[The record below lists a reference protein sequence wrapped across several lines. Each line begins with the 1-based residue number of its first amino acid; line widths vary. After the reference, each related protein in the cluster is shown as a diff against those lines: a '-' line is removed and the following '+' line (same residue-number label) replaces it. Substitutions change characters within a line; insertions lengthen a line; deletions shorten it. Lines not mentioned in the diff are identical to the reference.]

1 MQLNHTTNLNL
12 NLPEYADEADIA
24 SMNSNMQTIDYAVGD
39 LDDDIAMKVTQPSGG
54 TAGQVLEMGSN
65 GEVKWGEKLPVE
77 DIVSIIEDWLN
88 TYMPPQETVVVDRT
102 LLVQGAAADSKEVG
116 DRLEEIEAKLSV
128 TDDGNGNVTIHF

>member
-1 MQLNHTTNLNL
+1 MNHTTNLNL

-24 SMNSNMQTIDYAVGD
+24 SLNSNMQTIDYAVGD
-39 LDDDIAMKVTQPSGG
+39 LDDDIATKVTQPSGG
-54 TAGQVLEMGSN
+54 TAGQVIEMGSN
-65 GEVKWGEKLPVE
+65 GEVKWGDKLPVE

-102 LLVQGAAADSKEVG
+102 LLVQGAAADAKAVG
-116 DRLEEIEAKLSV
+116 DRLAEIEAKLSI

>member
-1 MQLNHTTNLNL
+1 MNHTTNLNL

-39 LDDDIAMKVTQPSGG
+39 LDDDIATKVTQPSGG
-54 TAGQVLEMGSN
+54 TAGQVIEMGSN
-65 GEVKWGEKLPVE
+65 GEVKWGDKLPVE

-88 TYMPPQETVVVDRT
+88 TYMPPQETFVVDQT
-102 LLVQGAAADSKEVG
+102 LLVQGAAADSKAVG
-116 DRLEEIEAKLSV
+116 DRLAEIEAKLSI